1 MTIARRPSPSGE
13 SSDGTHDKPAVD
25 TTADDNA

>member
-13 SSDGTHDKPAVD
+13 SSDGSHDKPAVE
-25 TTADDNA
+25 TTAGYAA